1 MRFSQLEDAIILAD
15 GTWFYANNFIDKD
28 KYGRLKE
35 WLAGKKDLEIQHMVV
50 AWLERDAAWIAE
62 VRPSAVAKFWYI
74 GPAINLESAVISS
87 MLTRRAKQLRS
98 QVPV

>member
-1 MRFSQLEDAIILAD
+1 MRFSQLEDAIIMAD

-28 KYGRLKE
+28 KHDRLKR
-35 WLAGKKDLEIQHMVV
+35 WMAGAKDLEIQHMVV

-62 VRPSAVAKFWYI
+62 VKSSAVSKFWYI
-74 GPAINLESAVISS
+74 APAINLESAVISG
-87 MLTRRAKQLRS
+87 MLLKRAKQLRS